1 MKLAFVGLGRMGQAM
16 VDRLL
21 DAGHTP
27 VIYNR
32 TAEKLAAFVARGAT
46 PAATIREAAS
56 VSGGLLLSML
66 ADDAA
71 LESATC
77 SSDGIIAGLAKGGV
91 HAVMGTHSVA
101 MVRTLAA
108 RHAAAG
114 QMLLAAPVLGRPEA
128 VTAGKLGIIVA
139 GPAEAVA
146 RARPAL
152 AAIGRRL
159 FEAGTDPG
167 GAAAMKLANN
177 MLLVCAIEA
186 LGEAFALVEKSGA
199 VPEVFRDLLV
209 DGLFACP
216 AYTTYA
222 NIIAAK
228 DYDQVGFTAKLALKD
243 VKLVMAAG
251 ETAAV
256 PLPSVA
262 VSRERLLSVMAHGEA
277 DKDWAVLAREQA
289 RASGL

>member
-1 MKLAFVGLGRMGQAM
+1 MGQAM
-16 VDRLL
+16 VHRLL
-21 DAGHTP
+21 DGGHE
-27 VIYNR
+27 VVVYNR
-32 TAEKLAAFVARGAT
+32 TAGKLAAFIDRGAVR
-46 PAATIREAAS
+46 AATIREAAGL
-56 VSGGLLLSML
+56 SGGLVLSMV

-71 LESATC
+71 LDALSC
-77 SSDGIIAGLAKGGV
+77 GPGGIMAGLPQGGV
-91 HAVMGTHSVA
+91 HVAMGTHSVG
-101 MVRTLAA
+101 MIRTLAE

-114 QMLLAAPVLGRPEA
+114 LVLLSAPVLGRPEA

-139 GPAEAVA
+139 GPADAIA

-152 AAIGRRL
+152 EAIGRRL
-159 FEAGTDPG
+159 FEAGADQG

-199 VPEVFRDLLV
+199 MPGVFRDVLV

-216 AYTTYA
+216 AYTSYA

-228 DYDQVGFTAKLALKD
+228 DYDKVGFTATLALKD
-243 VKLVMAAG
+243 VQLAQAAG
-251 ETAAV
+251 EIAGV

-262 VSRERLLSVMAHGEA
+262 VSRERLISVIAQGDAE
-277 DKDWAVLAREQA
+277 KDWAVLAREQA